1 MLTNKVVRMITF
13 TGSTAVGK
21 YLKKESAQ
29 HVKKIALELGGHAP
43 FIAFEDANIDKAT
56 SMVLASKFRNN
67 GQTCIC
73 TNRLYVHESIID
85 EFTEQLTTK
94 VGEIQV
100 GDRKSVV

>member
-1 MLTNKVVRMITF
+1 M
-13 TGSTAVGK
+13 
-21 YLKKESAQ
+21 KESS
-29 HVKKIALELGGHAP
+29 HHLKNIALELCGHAP

-85 EFTEQLTTK
+85 EFTEQLTKK
-94 VGEIQV
+94 VGELQV
-100 GDRKSVV
+100 GNGLKDGIDLGPLINEQALDRKSVV